1 MTPPSST
8 SNHPPLAHADD
19 GNRLPLPP
27 GTTHWRILRGR
38 DTQPARFGLEM
49 TRQDLLELCGPGT
62 YTIEASDQY
71 GHRLDH
77 VTTVTVGEPPARP
90 SGELRLVSAWQQRAA
105 NDQLPAEP
113 PPIPDFD
120 EFGLPL
126 RLPPPPVIG
135 GELEVILDGAPQP
148 ERTEDKI
155 AATAHVL
162 RVRGRL
168 APDEQRAFDELMR
181 GDSATRV
188 IRMVLSRDEDDALA
202 AVRERIARRVR
213 LEPLQML
220 TPDEQAIVMS
230 TLLLRMSPAEA
241 SLLIRTYLANDKTG

>member
-1 MTPPSST
+1 MTTPPSS
-8 SNHPPLAHADD
+8 SNHPPLALADD
-19 GNRLPLPP
+19 GRRLPLPP

-49 TRQDLLELCGPGT
+49 TRDDLLELCGPGT
-62 YTIEASDQY
+62 YTIEASNQF

-77 VTTVTVGEPPARP
+77 VTTVTVGEPEA
-90 SGELRLVSAWQQRAA
+90 
-105 NDQLPAEP
+105 
-113 PPIPDFD
+113 
-120 EFGLPL
+120 
-126 RLPPPPVIG
+126 LPPPPG

-148 ERTEDKI
+148 ERPEDKI

-181 GDSATRV
+181 GDSATRT
-188 IRMVLSRDEDDALA
+188 IRAVLSRDEDDAVA
-202 AVRERIARRVR
+202 AIRERIARRAR
-213 LEPLQML
+213 IEPLQML

-241 SLLIRTYLANDKTG
+241 SLLIRTYLSTDKTG